1 MVKILWAD
9 RNWMD
14 LINHLHMVDRWATV
28 DCCRLDWEYI
38 GKIYNESKRRP
49 KYIVDLD
56 LFNPLDLKKREQLD
70 NERNSIEK
78 LSKTH

>member
-1 MVKILWAD
+1 
-9 RNWMD
+9 
-14 LINHLHMVDRWATV
+14 LIG
-28 DCCRLDWEYI
+28 EYI

-56 LFNPLDLKKREQLD
+56 LFNPLDFKKREQLE

-78 LSKTH
+78 LSKTN